1 MSKIVSMMDV
11 LTVEVES
18 DRNLS
23 AYNSMY
29 LLLTVRYYCTLGRTK
44 TNLSFLNFQRLL
56 KIEQENRIMGKPSFS
71 ATTLNLFVPGLCLP
85 LTKESSS
92 KLHT

>member
-29 LLLTVRYYCTLGRTK
+29 LLLTVT
-44 TNLSFLNFQRLL
+44 
-56 KIEQENRIMGKPSFS
+56 SFS
-71 ATTLNLFVPGLCLP
+71 LLAFKDFTAL
-85 LTKESSS
+85 S
-92 KLHT
+92 KIGYILAISPKKSNKNARSI